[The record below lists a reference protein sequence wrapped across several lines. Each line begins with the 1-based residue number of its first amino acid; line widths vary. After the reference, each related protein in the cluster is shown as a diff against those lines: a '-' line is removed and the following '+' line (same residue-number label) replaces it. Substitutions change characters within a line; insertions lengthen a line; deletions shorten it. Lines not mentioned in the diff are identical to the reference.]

1 MNAIALQLNH
11 LSSQLLTKLPPT
23 DSRLRPDMQYWEKQ
37 EGDLAGKEKERLE
50 DNQRQRRKEIKKIF
64 ASNKQIDLSD
74 ERTYHNPRW
83 FTKSIT
89 QDEKGNST
97 FNYTPNG
104 KYWESREMGDWKDS
118 PKIFENNCQPFH

>member
-104 KYWESREMGDWKDS
+104 KYW
-118 PKIFENNCQPFH
+118 